1 MIASRTAE
9 GRRRRD
15 RPGEKGGA
23 TMEREAT
30 LDELLAEP
38 AVVALMNRDGVD
50 PDAVRRLLAGLRE
63 RCRGRAPS
71 PEPCG

>member
-1 MIASRTAE
+1 
-9 GRRRRD
+9 
-15 RPGEKGGA
+15 
-23 TMEREAT
+23 MEREAT